1 MTNESTTV
9 EANDTSL
16 ASDSRVIDESSNSN
30 ALGRGVH
37 LPEGEQKQED
47 AKPLSTREAIAKAF
61 DDNQKA
67 VEEKAKAATEDAKAK
82 VAEAE
87 KQPAPKI
94 EKARAEDGKFAKA
107 QATLEGQQDAAKA
120 DKGAPEAAA
129 SERAAP
135 EGRES
140 EAQRYREPPARFLPE
155 AREKWA
161 NVPSN
166 IKAEFHR
173 VSQEMEAETA
183 KYRESHERYESVR
196 QYDEIARTNG
206 RELKDS
212 LAKVV
217 EIEQAI
223 ARNPITGLEAVLREI
238 GPRKA
243 DGSPLTLMEVA
254 QHIVQNPQAYQQA
267 MQHTAPQTQQAPQK
281 DPEIEALRS
290 EIQSM
295 KAQAIIPVIDRF
307 IDEHPDY
314 HALEPQI
321 EAILKS
327 GVIEQIYGNGLSPV
341 QKLAEAHRMA
351 GGRSPSQSVAQQEQP
366 APVQSQPQARP
377 VDPDG
382 QKSIKGAPTN
392 GQSAEAPKRF
402 KSNRD
407 ALEAAFAAH
416 AR

>member
-37 LPEGEQKQED
+37 LPEGDGAQKQEEP
-47 AKPLSTREAIAKAF
+47 KSLSTREAIAKAF
-61 DDNQKA
+61 DENQKA
-67 VEEKAKAATEDAKAK
+67 VEEKAKAATEDAKVK

-87 KQPAPKI
+87 KAEPAPKA
-94 EKARAEDGKFAKA
+94 EKPRAEDGKFAKA
-107 QATLEGQQDAAKA
+107 QTEQPVEAKA

-183 KYRESHERYESVR
+183 KYRESHEAYEQVR
-196 QYDEIARTNG
+196 QFA
-206 RELKDS
+206 
-212 LAKVV
+212 
-217 EIEQAI
+217 EQAKASGTDLKTALQSYTNI
-223 ARNPITGLEAVLREI
+223 ENLLRSNPARGVAEVLRNI
-238 GPRKA
+238 G
-243 DGSPLTLMEVA
+243 LTPEQYA
-254 QHIVQNPQAYQQA
+254 QHVMQNPQAHQF
-267 MQHTAPQTQQAPQK
+267 TQQQPQAQQPQQQSN
-281 DPEIEALRS
+281 PEIEALRS

-351 GGRSPSQSVAQQEQP
+351 GGRAPSQSVAQQEQP
-366 APVQSQPQARP
+366 APVQSQTQARP

-407 ALEAAFAAH
+407 ALEAAFSAY

>member
-1 MTNESTTV
+1 MTESTTV
-9 EANDTSL
+9 EANVTSA
-16 ASDSRVIDESSNSN
+16 ASDSRTLDDSQSTN

-37 LPEGEQKQED
+37 LPEAEQKQEE
-47 AKPLSTREAIAKAF
+47 AKPISTRDAIAKAW
-61 DDNQKA
+61 DEANKP
-67 VEEKAKAATEDAKAK
+67 VEEKAKEAVEDAKAK

-87 KQPAPKI
+87 KAPKV
-94 EKARAEDGKFAKA
+94 EKPRAEDGKFAKA
-107 QATLEGQQDAAKA
+107 QAALEGQQDTAKA
-120 DKGAPEAAA
+120 DKGAAEQPA

-135 EGRES
+135 EDRQSEGR
-140 EAQRYREPPARFLPE
+140 RYQEPPARFLPE

-173 VSQEMEAETA
+173 VSQEMEAENTR
-183 KYRESHERYESVR
+183 YRESHERYEAVR
-196 QYDEIARTNG
+196 QFD
-206 RELKDS
+206 
-212 LAKVV
+212 
-217 EIEQAI
+217 EQARASGTDLKTALQSYTNI
-223 ARNPITGLEAVLREI
+223 ENLLRSNPARGVAEVLRNI
-238 GPRKA
+238 G
-243 DGSPLTLMEVA
+243 LTPEQYA
-254 QHIVQNPQAYQQA
+254 QHVMQNPQAHQF
-267 MQHTAPQTQQAPQK
+267 TQQAQQPAQQQQQPN
-281 DPEIEALRS
+281 PEIEALRN

-295 KAQAIIPVIDRF
+295 KAQAVIPVIDRF

-366 APVQSQPQARP
+366 APVQPQQARL

-382 QKSIKGAPTN
+382 EKSIKGAPTN
-392 GQSAEAPKRF
+392 GKTAESQRRF
-402 KSNRD
+402 KSNRE
-407 ALEAAFAAH
+407 ALQAAFDAH